1 MDDIDI
7 LKKNVFDL
15 SEQVNKSNI
24 KIKDLKEEND
34 YLKLKLKIT
43 EDTLEK
49 LSKQAL
55 CTCDD

>member
-34 YLKLKLKIT
+34 YL
-43 EDTLEK
+43 
-49 LSKQAL
+49 
-55 CTCDD
+55 